1 MKDKEKNSS
10 STEEHDALTPWQK
23 EHLLYLESQGIDPEI
38 AEEPETEILLDKTLD
53 SFEEEAL
60 DAPNEKD
67 EGNSQS
73 TIDKPFS
80 FSDHLPNFKAYRD
93 KKLRKRLLILVVIF
107 LVPLLGSLYYISPL
121 SKVSAVVVAENPL
134 TPKEALIESS
144 QIVKDERLWPQF
156 FARQRIATAIEK
168 ANPRVKKAT
177 ITLQQWNQLHLHVEE
192 YSESAYLVKGND
204 YLPILE
210 NGTILQEPQKEVT
223 KGRVI
228 VENFTDE
235 TLILETLKQYKEL
248 PEEIQDAI
256 SQITYAPSKNNE
268 ELLTIFMND
277 GNQVIVGISKL
288 ADHMKYYLQVAKE
301 MSEKGV
307 IDMEVGIYSYSYPS
321 NETEEEE
328 ENTESSESF

>member
-256 SQITYAPSKNNE
+256 SQITYAPSKKNE

>member
-53 SFEEEAL
+53 SFEKEAL
-60 DAPNEKD
+60 DASNEKD

-144 QIVKDERLWPQF
+144 QIVENERLWPQF
-156 FARQRIATAIEK
+156 FARQRVATAIEK

-307 IDMEVGIYSYSYPS
+307 IDMEVGIYSYPYPS
-321 NETEEEE
+321 NETEKE

>member
-53 SFEEEAL
+53 SFEKEAL
-60 DAPNEKD
+60 DASNEKD

-307 IDMEVGIYSYSYPS
+307 IDMEVGIYSYPYPS
-321 NETEEEE
+321 NETEKE

>member
-1 MKDKEKNSS
+1 MKDKEKKSS

-53 SFEEEAL
+53 SFEDE
-60 DAPNEKD
+60 APNEKD

-121 SKVSAVVVAENPL
+121 SKVSAVIVAENPL

-144 QIVKDERLWPQF
+144 QIVKNERLWPQF
-156 FARQRIATAIEK
+156 FARQRTATAIEK

-307 IDMEVGIYSYSYPS
+307 IDMEVGIYSYPYPS
-321 NETEEEE
+321 NETEKE

>member
-1 MKDKEKNSS
+1 MKDKEKNS

-144 QIVKDERLWPQF
+144 QIVKNERLWPQF
-156 FARQRIATAIEK
+156 FC
-168 ANPRVKKAT
+168 
-177 ITLQQWNQLHLHVEE
+177 
-192 YSESAYLVKGND
+192 S
-204 YLPILE
+204 
-210 NGTILQEPQKEVT
+210 T
-223 KGRVI
+223 KNR
-228 VENFTDE
+228 N
-235 TLILETLKQYKEL
+235 
-248 PEEIQDAI
+248 
-256 SQITYAPSKNNE
+256 S
-268 ELLTIFMND
+268 
-277 GNQVIVGISKL
+277 
-288 ADHMKYYLQVAKE
+288 H
-301 MSEKGV
+301 
-307 IDMEVGIYSYSYPS
+307 
-321 NETEEEE
+321 
-328 ENTESSESF
+328 

>member
-1 MKDKEKNSS
+1 MKDKEKNS

-60 DAPNEKD
+60 DTSNEKD
-67 EGNSQS
+67 ERNSQS

-121 SKVSAVVVAENPL
+121 SKVSAVIVAENPL

-144 QIVKDERLWPQF
+144 QIVKNERLWPQF

-210 NGTILQEPQKEVT
+210 NGTILQEPRKEVT

-307 IDMEVGIYSYSYPS
+307 IDMEVGIYSYPYPS
-321 NETEEEE
+321 NETEKE

>member
-93 KKLRKRLLILVVIF
+93 KKLRKRLLILVVIY

-307 IDMEVGIYSYSYPS
+307 IDMEVGIYSYPYPS
-321 NETEEEE
+321 NETEKE

>member
-1 MKDKEKNSS
+1 MKDKEKKSS

-144 QIVKDERLWPQF
+144 QIVKNERLWPQF

-307 IDMEVGIYSYSYPS
+307 IDMEVGIYSYPYPS
-321 NETEEEE
+321 NETEKE
-328 ENTESSESF
+328 ENTEPSESF

>member
-53 SFEEEAL
+53 SFEDE
-60 DAPNEKD
+60 APNEKD

-144 QIVKDERLWPQF
+144 QIVKNERLWPQF

-307 IDMEVGIYSYSYPS
+307 IDMEVGIYSYPYPS
-321 NETEEEE
+321 NETEKE

>member
-1 MKDKEKNSS
+1 MKDKEKKSS

-93 KKLRKRLLILVVIF
+93 KKLRKRLLILVVIY

-144 QIVKDERLWPQF
+144 QIVKNERLWPQF

-328 ENTESSESF
+328 NTESSESF

>member
-144 QIVKDERLWPQF
+144 QIVKNERLWPQF

-328 ENTESSESF
+328 NTEASESF

>member
-256 SQITYAPSKNNE
+256 SQITYAPSKKNE

-328 ENTESSESF
+328 NTESSESF

>member
-53 SFEEEAL
+53 SFEDE
-60 DAPNEKD
+60 APNEKD

-121 SKVSAVVVAENPL
+121 SKVSEVVVAENPL

-144 QIVKDERLWPQF
+144 QIVKNERLWPQF

-307 IDMEVGIYSYSYPS
+307 IDMEVGIYSYPYPS
-321 NETEEEE
+321 NETEEE

>member
-53 SFEEEAL
+53 SFEDE
-60 DAPNEKD
+60 APNEKD

-121 SKVSAVVVAENPL
+121 SKVSAVIVAENPL

-144 QIVKDERLWPQF
+144 QIVKNERLWPQF

-307 IDMEVGIYSYSYPS
+307 IDMEVGIYSYPYPS
-321 NETEEEE
+321 NETEKE

>member
-53 SFEEEAL
+53 SFEDE
-60 DAPNEKD
+60 APNEKD

-93 KKLRKRLLILVVIF
+93 KKLRKRLLILVVIY

-144 QIVKDERLWPQF
+144 QIVKNERLWPQF

-210 NGTILQEPQKEVT
+210 NGTILQEPRKEVT

-256 SQITYAPSKNNE
+256 SQITYAPSKKNE

-328 ENTESSESF
+328 NTESSESF

>member
-1 MKDKEKNSS
+1 MKDKEKNYS

-144 QIVKDERLWPQF
+144 QIVKNERLWPQF

-192 YSESAYLVKGND
+192 YSESAYLVKGNA

-321 NETEEEE
+321 NETEKE
-328 ENTESSESF
+328 ENTEPSESF

>member
-1 MKDKEKNSS
+1 MKDKEKNYS

-144 QIVKDERLWPQF
+144 QIVKNERLWPQF

-328 ENTESSESF
+328 NTEASESF

>member
-144 QIVKDERLWPQF
+144 QIVKNERLWPQF

-321 NETEEEE
+321 NETEKE

>member
-60 DAPNEKD
+60 DASNEKD

-144 QIVKDERLWPQF
+144 QIVKNERLWPQF

-256 SQITYAPSKNNE
+256 SQITYAPSKKNE

-321 NETEEEE
+321 NETEKE
-328 ENTESSESF
+328 ENTKSSESF

>member
-1 MKDKEKNSS
+1 MKDKEKNS

-328 ENTESSESF
+328 NTESSESF

>member
-60 DAPNEKD
+60 DASNEKD

-144 QIVKDERLWPQF
+144 QIVKNERLWPQF

-210 NGTILQEPQKEVT
+210 NGTILQEPQKEIT

-307 IDMEVGIYSYSYPS
+307 IDMEVGIYSYPYPS
-321 NETEEEE
+321 NETEKE

>member
-60 DAPNEKD
+60 DASNEKD

-256 SQITYAPSKNNE
+256 SQITYAPSKKNE

-321 NETEEEE
+321 NETEKE
-328 ENTESSESF
+328 ENTKSSESF

>member
-93 KKLRKRLLILVVIF
+93 KKLRKRLLILVVIY

-328 ENTESSESF
+328 NTESSESF

>member
-60 DAPNEKD
+60 DASNEKD

-144 QIVKDERLWPQF
+144 QIVKNERLWPQF

-256 SQITYAPSKNNE
+256 SQITYAPSKKNE

-328 ENTESSESF
+328 NTESSESF

>member
-67 EGNSQS
+67 EGSSQS

-93 KKLRKRLLILVVIF
+93 KKLRKRLLILVVTF

-144 QIVKDERLWPQF
+144 QIVKNERLWPQF

-256 SQITYAPSKNNE
+256 SQITYAPSKKNE

-328 ENTESSESF
+328 NTESSESF

>member
-53 SFEEEAL
+53 SFEDE
-60 DAPNEKD
+60 APNEKD

-144 QIVKDERLWPQF
+144 QIVKNERLWPQF

-210 NGTILQEPQKEVT
+210 NGTILQEPRKEVT

-307 IDMEVGIYSYSYPS
+307 IDMEVGIYSYPYPS
-321 NETEEEE
+321 NETEKE
-328 ENTESSESF
+328 ENTEPSESF

>member
-53 SFEEEAL
+53 SFEKEAL
-60 DAPNEKD
+60 DASNEKD

-93 KKLRKRLLILVVIF
+93 KKLRKRLLILVVIY

-144 QIVKDERLWPQF
+144 QIVKNERLWPQF

-328 ENTESSESF
+328 NTESSESF

>member
-134 TPKEALIESS
+134 TPKEVLIESS

-256 SQITYAPSKNNE
+256 SQITYAPSKKNE

-328 ENTESSESF
+328 NTESSESF

>member
-1 MKDKEKNSS
+1 MKDKEKKSS

-93 KKLRKRLLILVVIF
+93 KKLRKRLLILVVIY

-144 QIVKDERLWPQF
+144 QIVKNERLWPQF

-192 YSESAYLVKGND
+192 YSESAYLVKGNA

-328 ENTESSESF
+328 NTESSESF

>member
-53 SFEEEAL
+53 SFEDE
-60 DAPNEKD
+60 APNEKD

-144 QIVKDERLWPQF
+144 QIVKNERLWPQF

-210 NGTILQEPQKEVT
+210 NGTILQEPQEEVT

-307 IDMEVGIYSYSYPS
+307 IDMEVGIYSYPYPS
-321 NETEEEE
+321 NETEKE
-328 ENTESSESF
+328 ENTEPSESF

>member
-53 SFEEEAL
+53 SFEKEAL
-60 DAPNEKD
+60 DASNEKD

-144 QIVKDERLWPQF
+144 QIVKNERLWPQF

-256 SQITYAPSKNNE
+256 SQITYAPSKKNE

-307 IDMEVGIYSYSYPS
+307 IDMEVGIYSYPYPS
-321 NETEEEE
+321 NETEKE

>member
-1 MKDKEKNSS
+1 MKDKEK
-10 STEEHDALTPWQK
+10 STEEYDALTPWQK

-107 LVPLLGSLYYISPL
+107 LVTLLGSLYYISPL

-144 QIVKDERLWPQF
+144 QIVKNERLWPQF

-256 SQITYAPSKNNE
+256 SQITYAPSKKNE

-307 IDMEVGIYSYSYPS
+307 IDMEVGIYSYPYPS
-321 NETEEEE
+321 NETEKE

>member
-38 AEEPETEILLDKTLD
+38 AEEPETEILLDKMLD

-60 DAPNEKD
+60 DASNEKD

-144 QIVKDERLWPQF
+144 QIVKNERLWPQF

-307 IDMEVGIYSYSYPS
+307 IDMEVGIYSYPYPS
-321 NETEEEE
+321 NETEKE
-328 ENTESSESF
+328 ENTESSKSF

>member
-53 SFEEEAL
+53 SFEKEAL
-60 DAPNEKD
+60 DASNEKD

-121 SKVSAVVVAENPL
+121 SKVSEVVVAENPL

-144 QIVKDERLWPQF
+144 QIVKNERLWPQF

-268 ELLTIFMND
+268 ELLIIFMND

-307 IDMEVGIYSYSYPS
+307 IDMEVGIYSYPYPS
-321 NETEEEE
+321 NETEKE
-328 ENTESSESF
+328 ENTEPSESF

>member
-53 SFEEEAL
+53 SFEDE
-60 DAPNEKD
+60 APNEKD

-80 FSDHLPNFKAYRD
+80 FSDHVPNCKAYRD

-121 SKVSAVVVAENPL
+121 SKVSEVVVAENPL

-144 QIVKDERLWPQF
+144 QIVKNERLWPQF

-210 NGTILQEPQKEVT
+210 NGTILQEPRKEVT

-307 IDMEVGIYSYSYPS
+307 IDMEVGIYSYPYPS
-321 NETEEEE
+321 NETEKE

>member
-53 SFEEEAL
+53 SFEKEAL
-60 DAPNEKD
+60 DASNEKD

-144 QIVKDERLWPQF
+144 QIVKNERLWPQF

-177 ITLQQWNQLHLHVEE
+177 ITLQKWNQLHLHVEE

-210 NGTILQEPQKEVT
+210 NGTILQEPRKEVT

-307 IDMEVGIYSYSYPS
+307 IDMEVGIYSYPYPS
-321 NETEEEE
+321 NETEKE